1 MGKMK
6 LIDAGRLKQMFDGK
20 ECFQTD
26 AKGIRQ
32 LLDDAPEVEA
42 VPRDLIDK
50 AILEIK
56 QLQKQEDMGI
66 GYYNPPFYCER
77 CLMILEAIIEGGQNV
92 RDSKY

>member
-1 MGKMK
+1 MEKMK

-56 QLQKQEDMGI
+56 QLQKQEDAGI

-77 CLMILEAIIEGGQNV
+77 CLMILESIIEGG
-92 RDSKY
+92 SKCQ